1 MCLIISA
8 PKGSMIPKELLVDAT
23 QRNPDG
29 WGIMYHD
36 GNRIVTLKSD
46 QPNADAVFDEVK
58 KIDRET
64 IVHLRLTTHGGNTL
78 ENTHPFEI
86 IPERLFM
93 MHNGIVDVNG
103 EAILEDGTKRSD
115 TRIMVEDYLQPIVTK
130 PGRIRNKGIKNFVQ
144 SLIGKSSNRLVFLDD
159 QGKLTYFNKRL
170 GIEWKGLWCSNTY
183 AWTLHDEGRR
193 TTFGRSY
200 RSSYDY
206 YDDYDFNVSPKG
218 KVTAVPKAK
227 ATINTPEAYK
237 EWWRTTPSKG
247 IYDDEVD
254 RLNKAS
260 GHYVSR
266 GFDQVEYVEDDDTTC
281 SLVLDSDRDEFK
293 WATGNDQAADD
304 TEDMMDEL
312 VGTEGGYDVPMWVA
326 QALEMDYE
334 ELTTEDPEYLASV
347 IVYLTDNVVG
357 RPVE

>member
-1 MCLIISA
+1 MCLIVSA

-23 QRNPDG
+23 QKNPDG

-46 QPNADAVFDEVK
+46 APDADAVFDEVK

-86 IPERLFM
+86 IPERLYM

-103 EAILEDGTKRSD
+103 DAILEDGTKRSD

-183 AWTLHDEGRR
+183 AWTLHDESSRIFGRR
-193 TTFGRSY
+193 TSLP

-237 EWWRTTPSKG
+237 EWWRTAPSSP
-247 IYDDEVD
+247 
-254 RLNKAS
+254 S

-266 GFDQVEYVEDDDTTC
+266 GFDQVEYVEDEDDTTC

-334 ELTTEDPEYLASV
+334 ELMTEDPEYLASV
-347 IVYLTDNVVG
+347 IVHLTDNVVG